1 MMPTIWFEI
10 RCLNFE
16 AHFQDRSAA
25 AVAAAVAAA
34 EPRKNDF
41 CETFWKSEKL
51 FNGVAQGVF
60 SSAGVYRTSKVET

>member
-1 MMPTIWFEI
+1 MKPTIWFEI
-10 RCLNFE
+10 RCLNF
-16 AHFQDRSAA
+16 ASHFQDPS
-25 AVAAAVAAA
+25 AAAVAAA
-34 EPRKNDF
+34 EPRKKDF